1 MKKVIILIIASTIL
15 SCTPSYQVMPDK
27 EISDDIWNNISKD
40 NAIVYGKV
48 DAINRDL
55 EMLRPK
61 SNYKIDS
68 WSYPTDK
75 TMSVEIASKKKVY
88 QIIKIG
94 SAKIPTVKGGIVDSK
109 IFKIRN
115 KSGIAWFATEKEPK
129 FTDSIVG
136 SLSYLTILENKN
148 IPLYAYGQ
156 LNDDVKA
163 IPAIKQLV
171 VFDVFIEK
179 SLDEVNKLIKWV
191 KEKNENSPIYME
203 GFQVHTGINLSVDL
217 MFKFRE

>member
-1 MKKVIILIIASTIL
+1 MKKIIILIIAITIL
-15 SCTPSYQVMPDK
+15 SCTPSYQVIPDK

-40 NAIVYGKV
+40 SAIVYKKV
-48 DAINRDL
+48 EAINRDL

-61 SNYKIDS
+61 SNYKVDS

-75 TMSVEIASKKKVY
+75 MMSVNIAY
-88 QIIKIG
+88 
-94 SAKIPTVKGGIVDSK
+94 
-109 IFKIRN
+109 KIRN

-148 IPLYAYGQ
+148 IPLYTYGQ
-156 LNDDVKA
+156 LNDNVKA
-163 IPAIKQLV
+163 IPAIKQLL

-191 KEKNENSPIYME
+191 KEKNEDSPIYME

-217 MFKFRE
+217 MFKFRG